1 MTKKIVLWF
10 ALFLTACA
18 SLDST
23 TAAVTSEEASE
34 KPLPRSCCCVEL
46 VKMADTT
53 ITGTKVY
60 PANLQ
65 VPTPGDDVKAAVA
78 PGAVRPAYQK
88 LINGMS
94 GAQAQLYGR
103 ISRYRVVMTD
113 NNNMSVGRLGAFAV
127 KNGSG
132 DWQVY
137 TDVDNT
143 AAYGSPNTYTL
154 FDPEA
159 LYGAPLTT
167 GRYYVYATYPAA
179 AANYDLVVLDSTA
192 GNEPDQGYFYR
203 KNDETKI
210 FLTTFYVDNVN
221 LAIPYMQTGG
231 RFVYKTRTSIGF
243 GITAGNLVL
252 RAGHA
257 VASTGVNF
265 GASVPITPTLVRV
278 AFQIARAGVAFRG
291 AASGEAASLVAG
303 SPNGVDLWGDGTT
316 AVATAAEFETIGDGT
331 QFFYILDNAGVD
343 AYAWIAGFQLW

>member
-23 TAAVTSEEASE
+23 TAAVTSENAGD
-34 KPLPRSCCCVEL
+34 KPLPGSCCCIEL

-60 PANLQ
+60 PADLQ

-113 NNNMSVGRLGAFAV
+113 NNSMSVGRLGAFTV
-127 KNGSG
+127 KNGAG

-137 TDVDNT
+137 ADEDNT
-143 AAYGSPNTYTL
+143 ASYGSAGTYTA

-167 GRYYVYATYPAA
+167 GRYYVYVTYPAA
-179 AANYDLVVLDSTA
+179 AANYDLVVLDSTV
-192 GNEPDQGYFYR
+192 GNEPDQGLFYQ
-203 KNDETKI
+203 KNNESRA

-231 RFVYKTRTSIGF
+231 RFVYKTRTSTGF

-252 RAGHA
+252 RLGHA
-257 VASTGVNF
+257 VVSTGVNF
-265 GASVPITPTLVRV
+265 GASVPFTPTLVKV
-278 AFQIARAGVAFRG
+278 AFQASRTGAAFRG
-291 AASGEAASLVAG
+291 AASGEAASLAVG
-303 SPNGVDLWGDGTT
+303 SPNGVDVWGDGTNT
-316 AVATAAEFETIGDGT
+316 TAATNEFETIGNGT
-331 QFFYILDNAGVD
+331 QFFYVLDNAGAD
-343 AYAWIAGFQLW
+343 AYAWIAGYQLW